1 MPIASEP
8 IDFIVFAYRW
18 NKIVSIKPISTKKQV
33 ADILTKPI
41 TEIMQVETDKK
52 QTTATRM
59 DQPRAEVEKHL
70 KGYEEIIIN
79 SVDSGFCVQKE
90 MTFQEGVNMMR
101 DGDVLTIRKFYDGE
115 LDDSPKRAMDEVV
128 ANHPNGKYM
137 EVNWRCEWYDDLWRL
152 RVFYGVE
159 IPDFSDEDYEYD
171 DVWLNWKTLEYFGSS
186 T

>member
-1 MPIASEP
+1 M
-8 IDFIVFAYRW
+8 
-18 NKIVSIKPISTKKQV
+18 
-33 ADILTKPI
+33 
-41 TEIMQVETDKK
+41 
-52 QTTATRM
+52 
-59 DQPRAEVEKHL
+59 
-70 KGYEEIIIN
+70 
-79 SVDSGFCVQKE
+79 
-90 MTFQEGVNMMR
+90 
-101 DGDVLTIRKFYDGE
+101 FYDGE